1 MMATDTDT
9 PIVVGGMALP
19 TALASALR
27 YLITM
32 LGTFAVAKG
41 WVKAENL
48 DGILT
53 VAITL
58 ATVGY
63 GLYKSYTNRTKLITT
78 AEAAPN
84 SVAIVTK

>member
-1 MMATDTDT
+1 MASKPDT
-9 PIVVGGMALP
+9 PIVVNGTVLP
-19 TALASALR
+19 AALAAALR

-32 LGTFAVAKG
+32 IGTFAVAKG

-53 VAITL
+53 VIVTL

-63 GLYKSYTNRTKLITT
+63 GLYQTYRRKADLVTT

-84 SVAIVTK
+84 TVAIVQK

>member
-1 MMATDTDT
+1 MASNPDT
-9 PIVVGGMALP
+9 PIVVGGTVLP
-19 TALASALR
+19 TALAAALR

-32 LGTFAVAKG
+32 IGTFAIAKG
-41 WVKAENL
+41 WVKSENI

-53 VAITL
+53 VGLTL

-63 GLYKSYTNRTKLITT
+63 GLWKTYSNRSKLITT

>member
-1 MMATDTDT
+1 MASSPPDT
-9 PIVVGGMALP
+9 PIVVNGTVLP
-19 TALASALR
+19 AALAAALR

-41 WVKAENL
+41 WVKAENI

-53 VAITL
+53 VIVTL

-63 GLYKSYTNRTKLITT
+63 GLLKTYRTKANLVTT

-84 SVAIVTK
+84 YIAQVK